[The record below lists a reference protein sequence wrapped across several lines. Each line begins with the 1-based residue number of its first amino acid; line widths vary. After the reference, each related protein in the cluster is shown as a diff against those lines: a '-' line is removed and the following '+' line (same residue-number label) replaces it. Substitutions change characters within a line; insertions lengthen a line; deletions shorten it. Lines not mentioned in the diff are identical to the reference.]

1 MKKPL
6 FAEILEAEEYQYL
19 YTDNDN
25 MNYYSAKIDDNEYI
39 VVDDYDCTRYTWDD
53 RIWSEENVVVLANN
67 RLLCKQNGKYGVVD
81 YEGWTV
87 IPFVYEEF
95 IDRKDKCDETRYNV
109 RLNNRWGVINLLG
122 QDIYK
127 IKYKQPIPI
136 CQSYTIV
143 EDADTN
149 CKGIIRFDG
158 IEILPTIF
166 SEIKEI
172 YLRNNNEISTLYFLV
187 AYGSNENSEGLKNGI
202 WGCYNWQG
210 EEIIPIKFHSIHYIE
225 NFFIAGD
232 DEYIGEDYYSDED
245 YFIGTYDLYDKDG
258 NMIIGGFNHI
268 QIKNNHFILQ
278 FGIEVKQYW
287 ERIYFGKHPLDYD
300 EELNYKIIDE
310 NSISIIIDENFKSLV
325 PLHLI
330 TDSEEEIKYEYDI
343 LMNNVSE
350 GQGILIGEYPNLKRG
365 KQYSSNDK
373 IIQKISVRHAR
384 FDANNIIIYSP
395 YKEVR
400 SKKEYSDD
408 ILRGLIFCR
417 EHMMI
422 SPLYLSMK
430 AINDQFVFVQNDMK
444 LVGIRS
450 FKEELIKPQFDLIT
464 NFHKGCAVAFKIIC
478 RTECD
483 NELEDDYEIQTW
495 TRECE
500 YTILRI
506 VNNAIVQER
515 GGVITDTELYDLLYS
530 SDLSLDFIFN
540 TLKNDDSTD
549 KEEYWRNI
557 PRNEKNDRFWF
568 PLYSDFK
575 YLSDNYNSNIDKQIN
590 EWDDNWNYYNDN
602 LDMDQQ
608 SPEFW
613 NF

>member
-6 FAEILEAEEYQYL
+6 FAEYLEAEEYQYL

-25 MNYYSAKIDDNEYI
+25 MNYYSAKIDDNEYV
-39 VVDDYDCTRYTWDD
+39 VVDDYDSTRYTWDE
-53 RIWSEENVVVLANN
+53 RIWSEENIIVLANN
-67 RLLCKQNGKYGVVD
+67 RLLCKQDGKYGVVD
-81 YEGWTV
+81 YEGWTI

-95 IDRKDKCDETRYNV
+95 IERKDKCDEKRYNV
-109 RLNNRWGVINLLG
+109 RLNNRWGVINLSG
-122 QDIYK
+122 QDVYK
-127 IKYKQPIPI
+127 IKYKQSIPI
-136 CQSYTIV
+136 IKSNFHIFV

-149 CKGIIRFDG
+149 CKGVLGFDG
-158 IEILPTIF
+158 TEIIPTIY
-166 SEIKEI
+166 SQIKDI
-172 YLRNNNEISTLYFLV
+172 YLQNDNKASTLYFLV
-187 AYGSNENSEGLKNGI
+187 AYGSNEDFEGLKNGI

-210 EEIIPIKFHSIHYIE
+210 EEIIPVKFHSIHCIE
-225 NFFIAGD
+225 NFFIVGD
-232 DEYIGEDYYSDED
+232 DEYIGKDYYSDED

-268 QIKNNHFILQ
+268 QIKENYFILQ

-310 NSISIIIDENFKSLV
+310 NSISIIIDDNLKSLV

-330 TDSEEEIKYEYDI
+330 TDSEEEIKYEYDV
-343 LMNNVSE
+343 LMNTVSE

-365 KQYSSNDK
+365 KRYSSNDN
-373 IIQKISVRHAR
+373 IIKKISVRYAR

-417 EHMMI
+417 EHMMTA
-422 SPLYLSMK
+422 PLYLSMK
-430 AINDQFVFVQNDMK
+430 AINDQFVFIKNDMG
-444 LVGIRS
+444 LVGIRDVE
-450 FKEELIKPQFDLIT
+450 KELIEPYFDLIT
-464 NFHKGCAVAFKIIC
+464 NFHKECAVAFKIIC
-478 RTECD
+478 RHECD
-483 NELEDDYEIQTW
+483 DEFEDDYETQTC

-506 VNNAIVQER
+506 VNNTIVQEK

-530 SDLSLDFIFN
+530 SDLSLGYIFN
-540 TLKNDDSTD
+540 DDDLTD
-549 KEEYWRNI
+549 KEEYWKNI
-557 PRNEKNDRFWF
+557 PRNENNERFWF

-575 YLSDNYNSNIDKQIN
+575 YLSDNYDGNIDKLIN
-590 EWDDNWNYYNDN
+590 EWDDNWDYYNDN

>member
-6 FAEILEAEEYQYL
+6 LAEILEAEEYQYL

-25 MNYYSAKIDDNEYI
+25 MNYYSAKIDENEYI
-39 VVDDYDCTRYTWDD
+39 VVDDYDCTLYTWDD

-95 IDRKDKCDETRYNV
+95 IERKDKCDETRFNV

-149 CKGIIRFDG
+149 CKGIIRFNG

-172 YLRNNNEISTLYFLV
+172 YLRNNNETSTLYFFA
-187 AYGSNENSEGLKNGI
+187 AYGSNENSEGLNNGI

-210 EEIIPIKFHSIHYIE
+210 DEIIPVKFHSIHCIE
-225 NFFIAGD
+225 NFFIVGD
-232 DEYIGEDYYSDED
+232 DEYIGEDYNSNED

-268 QIKNNHFILQ
+268 QIKENYFILQ
-278 FGIEVKQYW
+278 FGLEVKQYW

-310 NSISIIIDENFKSLV
+310 NSISIIIDGNLKSLV
-325 PLHLI
+325 PIHLM
-330 TDSEEEIKYEYDI
+330 TDRAEEIKYEYDV

-365 KQYSSNDK
+365 KRYSFND
-373 IIQKISVRHAR
+373 IIIKKISVKHAH
-384 FDANNIIIYSP
+384 FDTDNIIIYSP

-400 SKKEYSDD
+400 SIKEYSDD

-417 EHMMI
+417 EHMMTA
-422 SPLYLSMK
+422 PLYLSMK
-430 AINDQFVFVQNDMK
+430 AINDQFVFIKNDMG
-444 LVGIRS
+444 LVGIRNIE
-450 FKEELIKPQFDLIT
+450 KELIKPQYDLIT
-464 NFHKGCAVAFKIIC
+464 NFYKGCAIAFKIIC
-478 RTECD
+478 KSECD
-483 NELEDDYEIQTW
+483 DEFEDDYETQTY

-506 VNNAIVQER
+506 TKNTIVQEK
-515 GGVITDTELYDLLYS
+515 GGVISDTELYDLLYS
-530 SDLSLDFIFN
+530 SDLSLSLSYIF
-540 TLKNDDSTD
+540 DDDGLID
-549 KEEYWRNI
+549 KEEYWKNI
-557 PRNEKNDRFWF
+557 PRNEKNVRFWF

-575 YLSDNYNSNIDKQIN
+575 YLSDNYNSNTDKQNN
-590 EWDDNWNYYNDN
+590 EWDDNWDYYNDN

>member
-6 FAEILEAEEYQYL
+6 LTETHMAEEYNYL
-19 YTDNDN
+19 YTDSDN

-53 RIWSEENVVVLANN
+53 RIWSEENVTVLANN
-67 RLLCKQNGKYGVVD
+67 RLLCKREGKYGVVD

-95 IDRKDKCDETRYNV
+95 LERKDKCDEKRYNV
-109 RLNNRWGVINLLG
+109 RLKNRWGVINLFG
-122 QDIYK
+122 QDVYK

-136 CQSYTIV
+136 NKFNFHIIV
-143 EDADTN
+143 EDVDTN
-149 CKGIIRFDG
+149 RKGVLDFDG
-158 IEILPTIF
+158 MEIIPTIF
-166 SEIKEI
+166 SQIKAI
-172 YLRNNNEISTLYFLV
+172 YLQNDNQSSALYYLV
-187 AYGSNENSEGLKNGI
+187 SYGTDEDSDNLINGI
-202 WGCYNWQG
+202 WGCYNWKG
-210 EEIIPIKFHSIHYIE
+210 EEIIPVKFHSIHCIKNY
-225 NFFIAGD
+225 FIVGD
-232 DEYIGEDYYSDED
+232 NEYIGKDYNDEDYY
-245 YFIGTYDLYDKDG
+245 IGTYDLYDKDG

-268 QIKNNHFILQ
+268 QINENYFILQ
-278 FGIEVKQYW
+278 FGIEVKQHWETKYW
-287 ERIYFGKHPLDYD
+287 GEIPYD
-300 EELNYKIIDE
+300 EELNYEIVYE
-310 NSISIIIDENFKSLV
+310 NSLSIIIDEDLKSLV
-325 PLHLI
+325 PIHLI
-330 TDSEEEIKYEYDI
+330 TDYEEDIKYEYDI

-365 KQYSSNDK
+365 KRYSSNDK

-384 FDANNIIIYSP
+384 FDANNIIIYAP

-400 SKKEYSDD
+400 SKKEYSYD

-430 AINDQFVFVQNDMK
+430 AINEQFVFVQNDMN

-483 NELEDDYEIQTW
+483 NELEDDNETQTY

-500 YTILRI
+500 YTILRNS
-506 VNNAIVQER
+506 NNAIVQER

-575 YLSDNYNSNIDKQIN
+575 YLSNDYNSNIDKQIN
-590 EWDDNWNYYNDN
+590 EWDDNWDYYNDN

-613 NF
+613 YF

>member
-6 FAEILEAEEYQYL
+6 FAEYLEAEEYQYL

-67 RLLCKQNGKYGVVD
+67 RLLCRQNGKYGVVD

-122 QDIYK
+122 EDIYK

-149 CKGIIRFDG
+149 SKGIIRFNG

-172 YLRNNNEISTLYFLV
+172 YLRNNNETSTLYFLV
-187 AYGSNENSEGLKNGI
+187 AYGSNEDFEGLKNGI

-210 EEIIPIKFHSIHYIE
+210 EEIIPVKFHSIHCIE
-225 NFFIAGD
+225 NFFIVGD
-232 DEYIGEDYYSDED
+232 DEYIGKDYYSDED

-268 QIKNNHFILQ
+268 QIKENYFILQ

-310 NSISIIIDENFKSLV
+310 NSLSIIIDEDLKSLV
-325 PLHLI
+325 PIHLM
-330 TDSEEEIKYEYDI
+330 TDCEEEIKYEYDV

-365 KQYSSNDK
+365 KRYSSNDN
-373 IIQKISVRHAR
+373 IIKKISVRYAR

-417 EHMMI
+417 EHMMTA
-422 SPLYLSMK
+422 PLYLSMK
-430 AINDQFVFVQNDMK
+430 AINDQFVFIKDDMG
-444 LVGIRS
+444 LVGIRGIE
-450 FKEELIKPQFDLIT
+450 KELIKPQFDLIT

-478 RTECD
+478 KSECD
-483 NELEDDYEIQTW
+483 DELEDDYETQTY
-495 TRECE
+495 TRECK

-506 VNNAIVQER
+506 AKNTIVQEKC
-515 GGVITDTELYDLLYS
+515 GVIKDTELYDLLYS
-530 SDLSLDFIFN
+530 SDLSLSFIFN
-540 TLKNDDSTD
+540 IFKNDDLTD

-557 PRNEKNDRFWF
+557 PRNENSERFWF

-575 YLSDNYNSNIDKQIN
+575 YLSDNYDGNIDKQIN
-590 EWDDNWNYYNDN
+590 EWDDNWDYYNDN

>member
-6 FAEILEAEEYQYL
+6 FAEILEAEEYHYL

-39 VVDDYDCTRYTWDD
+39 VVDDYDCTRFTWDD
-53 RIWSEENVVVLANN
+53 RIWSEENVIVLANN

-81 YEGWTV
+81 YEGWIV

-136 CQSYTIV
+136 CQSYAIV

-149 CKGIIRFDG
+149 SKGIIRFDG

-172 YLRNNNEISTLYFLV
+172 YPRNNNETSILYFLV
-187 AYGSNENSEGLKNGI
+187 AYGSNENSDGLKNGI
-202 WGCYNWQG
+202 WGCYNWKG
-210 EEIIPIKFHSIHYIE
+210 EEIIPVKFHSIHCIKNY
-225 NFFIAGD
+225 FIVGD
-232 DEYIGEDYYSDED
+232 DEYIGRDYYSDGA
-245 YFIGTYDLYDKDG
+245 YYIGTYDLYDKDG

-268 QIKNNHFILQ
+268 QIKDKHFILQ
-278 FGIEVKQYW
+278 YGIEVKQHWETKYW
-287 ERIYFGKHPLDYD
+287 GEIPYD
-300 EELNYKIIDE
+300 EELNYEIVYE
-310 NSISIIIDENFKSLV
+310 NSLSIIIDEDLKSLV
-325 PLHLI
+325 PIHLI
-330 TDSEEEIKYEYDI
+330 TDCEEEIKYEYDV

-365 KQYSSNDK
+365 KRYSSND
-373 IIQKISVRHAR
+373 IIIKKISVKHAH
-384 FDANNIIIYSP
+384 FDTDNIIIYSA

-408 ILRGLIFCR
+408 ILRGIIFCR
-417 EHMMI
+417 ERTMTD
-422 SPLYLSMK
+422 SLYLSMK
-430 AINDQFVFVQNDMK
+430 AINDQFVFIKNNMG
-444 LVGIRS
+444 LVGIRDIE
-450 FKEELIKPQFDLIT
+450 KELVKPQFDLIT

-478 RTECD
+478 RSECD
-483 NELEDDYEIQTW
+483 DELEDDNEITC

-506 VNNAIVQER
+506 ANSTIVQER
-515 GGVITDTELYDLLYS
+515 GGMITDTELYCLLYS
-530 SDLSLDFIFN
+530 SDLSFIFN
-540 TLKNDDSTD
+540 NDDLAD

-557 PRNEKNDRFWF
+557 PHNENDHFWF
-568 PLYSDFK
+568 PLCSDFK
-575 YLSDNYNSNIDKQIN
+575 YLSDNIDDNIDKQTN
-590 EWDDNWNYYNDN
+590 EWDDNRDYYNDN
-602 LDMDQQ
+602 LDMDHQ

>member
-6 FAEILEAEEYQYL
+6 LAENLMAEEYQYL

-67 RLLCKQNGKYGVVD
+67 RLLCRQNGKYGVVD

-122 QDIYK
+122 EDIYK

-149 CKGIIRFDG
+149 SKGIIRFNG

-172 YLRNNNEISTLYFLV
+172 YLRNNNETSTLYFLV
-187 AYGSNENSEGLKNGI
+187 AYGSNEDFEGLKNGI

-210 EEIIPIKFHSIHYIE
+210 EEIIPVKFHSIHCIE
-225 NFFIAGD
+225 NFFIVGD
-232 DEYIGEDYYSDED
+232 DEYIGKDYYSDED

-268 QIKNNHFILQ
+268 QIKENYFILQ

-310 NSISIIIDENFKSLV
+310 NSISIIIDDNLKSLV

-330 TDSEEEIKYEYDI
+330 TDSEEEIKYEYDV

-350 GQGILIGEYPNLKRG
+350 GQDILIGEYPNLKRG
-365 KQYSSNDK
+365 KRYSSNDK
-373 IIQKISVRHAR
+373 IIQKISVKHAH
-384 FDANNIIIYSP
+384 FDTDNIIIYSP

-417 EHMMI
+417 EHMMTA
-422 SPLYLSMK
+422 PLYLSMK
-430 AINDQFVFVQNDMK
+430 AINDYFVFIKNDIG
-444 LVGIRS
+444 LVGIRD
-450 FKEELIKPQFDLIT
+450 FEKELIKPQYDLIT
-464 NFHKGCAVAFKIIC
+464 NFYKGCAVAFKIIC
-478 RTECD
+478 RSECD
-483 NELEDDYEIQTW
+483 DEFEDDYEITC

-506 VNNAIVQER
+506 ANSTIVQER
-515 GGVITDTELYDLLYS
+515 GGVITGAELYSLLYS
-530 SDLSLDFIFN
+530 SDLSLGYIFN
-540 TLKNDDSTD
+540 DDDLTD
-549 KEEYWRNI
+549 KEEYWKNI
-557 PRNEKNDRFWF
+557 PRNENNERFWF

-575 YLSDNYNSNIDKQIN
+575 YLSDNYDGNIDKQIN
-590 EWDDNWNYYNDN
+590 EWDDNWDYYNDN